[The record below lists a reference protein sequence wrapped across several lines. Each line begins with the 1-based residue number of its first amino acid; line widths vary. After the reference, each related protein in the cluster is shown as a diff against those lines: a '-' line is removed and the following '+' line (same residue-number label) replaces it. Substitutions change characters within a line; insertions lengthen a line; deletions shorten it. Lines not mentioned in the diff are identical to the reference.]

1 MKKEKHL
8 GYRWAMGFF
17 IVLLLI
23 GIGMLVLSIAA
34 GDQWILPGPAR
45 AL

>member
-1 MKKEKHL
+1 MKKEKHPV
-8 GYRWAMGFF
+8 YRWVMGFF
-17 IVLLLI
+17 IVLLIFGLF
-23 GIGMLVLSIAA
+23 MLVASIAA